1 MEKKEYD
8 ELKKIVN
15 RICKNDENAND
26 LLHDVLVQL
35 KTNKVYNALDTKS
48 RVFFFTRTIINQ
60 YYSTNSSYHKTY
72 RKYFHQDIPINYDNN
87 DEEYNELPTIDWIT
101 ETLDNELRS
110 NPTFWYNHGIY
121 TLYLEHKKLE
131 KLHRLTQIP
140 KYSLRITLKEMKDW
154 LNYKWIKH
162 KNYEN

>member
-1 MEKKEYD
+1 MNKTEYD
-8 ELKKIVN
+8 KLKKIAYK
-15 RICKNDENAND
+15 ICKGNQNTDD
-26 LLHDVLVQL
+26 LLHDVLLQL
-35 KTNKVYNALDTKS
+35 SLNETYNALDKS
-48 RVFFFTRTIINQ
+48 SKVFFFIRTITNQ
-60 YYSTNSSYHKTY
+60 YNSNNSSYHKTY
-72 RKYFHQDIPINYDNN
+72 RKYSHQDIPINYDNN